1 MKVSVHLTFYLDD
14 LKNSKKLINFKK
26 ILKSFLSISKNT
38 FIFVH
43 TNQKKI
49 MLPFNNVKKI
59 YHNLDNDNPLRL
71 TWKSRELIY
80 KQRNNFD
87 YFIYA
92 EDDCFFTKKNFKYW
106 LKYSKILTKYN
117 LNTGFIRTE
126 ISPKRKQIWTVDLY
140 EKLYRHIYIKG
151 KKYIVLNNPYFAM
164 WIMDKRLLNKFI
176 KSKFWDLKNWR
187 GLNSFTKLYDR
198 EKSAVGWHGL
208 NMDKFDATVVPYINN
223 KILNDCFFPHQ
234 SNKYVAERDRYHISK
249 KNILE
254 KKTLPFFKLKTNK
267 IELFVKEAINFLY
280 LKLRFNFKN
289 IYKN

>member
-1 MKVSVHLTFYLDD
+1 
-14 LKNSKKLINFKK
+14 
-26 ILKSFLSISKNT
+26 
-38 FIFVH
+38 
-43 TNQKKI
+43 
-49 MLPFNNVKKI
+49 
-59 YHNLDNDNPLRL
+59 
-71 TWKSRELIY
+71 
-80 KQRNNFD
+80 
-87 YFIYA
+87 
-92 EDDCFFTKKNFKYW
+92 
-106 LKYSKILTKYN
+106 
-117 LNTGFIRTE
+117 
-126 ISPKRKQIWTVDLY
+126 
-140 EKLYRHIYIKG
+140 
-151 KKYIVLNNPYFAM
+151 M

-208 NMDKFDATVVPYINN
+208 NMDKFDATVVPFINN

-234 SNKYVAERDRYHISK
+234 SNKYVAEMDRYHISK

-254 KKTLPFFKLKTNK
+254 KKTLPFFKVKTNK